1 MSKDAERSPIIL
13 PPRREAT
20 EEAEQDSPLRR
31 TGLFVSLALVALA
44 VIVALTSLLMHFV
57 SPGSL
62 TPGGQATVPAGP
74 PGPFVK
80 PSYNASQVNALAH
93 LVDHMTYRELA
104 NLYVAHMSLDEKLG
118 QMIMTESEQNTY
130 SDDLDYMITQ

>member
-1 MSKDAERSPIIL
+1 
-13 PPRREAT
+13 
-20 EEAEQDSPLRR
+20 
-31 TGLFVSLALVALA
+31 
-44 VIVALTSLLMHFV
+44 MHFV

-130 SDDLDYMITQ
+130 SDDLDYIITQLHVGGRIMYETHMQAPMPARSTTRQPHK